1 MLENIVTD
9 YRTSK
14 NLYELLK
21 NVNTVFTWKNEGR
34 EVSLR
39 APQSINDE
47 HVVQIPCFTSEELKT
62 HLLKYQE
69 DVSYSYEERVFYYI
83 DYNVE
88 LPWNELPPIH
98 RYPTEVIARA
108 NYLIYLM
115 LLQLSK

>member
-1 MLENIVTD
+1 MLKNVVTD
-9 YRTSK
+9 YQTSK

-39 APQSINDE
+39 TPQSINDE
-47 HVVQIPCFTSEELKT
+47 HIVQIPCFTSEELKT

-83 DYNVE
+83 DYNTD
-88 LPWNELPPIH
+88 LKDNELPPIY
-98 RYPTEVIARA
+98 RFPTEVLARA
-108 NYLIYLM
+108 NYLIYLIN
-115 LLQLSK
+115 QNK